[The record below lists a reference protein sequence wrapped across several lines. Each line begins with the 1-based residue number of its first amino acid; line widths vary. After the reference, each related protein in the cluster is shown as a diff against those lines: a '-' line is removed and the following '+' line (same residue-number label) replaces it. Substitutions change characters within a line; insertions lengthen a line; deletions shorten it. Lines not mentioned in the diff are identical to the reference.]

1 MLRIKAHDVFE
12 QNEFRAFSLISKVF
26 KKTQFGCK
34 KKIFNDKAITSKCS
48 NCMANIKYF
57 SGCNYM

>member
-26 KKTQFGCK
+26 KKK
-34 KKIFNDKAITSKCS
+34 KPVWLQEE
-48 NCMANIKYF
+48 NIQWQ
-57 SGCNYM
+57 GNN